1 MCMIHQQ
8 PNRRP
13 MHRSALPLLLRR
25 APRLPQVLVKFNEQQ
40 RLILHVGEEVVF
52 ADEGEDVGFAEA
64 EEVGEGFAGLAVE
77 DVAATK

>member
-1 MCMIHQQ
+1 
-8 PNRRP
+8 
-13 MHRSALPLLLRR
+13 MHRSALPFLLRR
-25 APRLPQVLVKFNEQQ
+25 APRLPQILIEFDKQQ
-40 RLILHVGEEVVF
+40 CLILHVGEEVVF